1 LRFAYWIAGTMPAFS
16 RRLRSAKVPGVR
28 KAAVSRGFWD
38 FTASLSVVE
47 LLAIGHCGKSPWVAK
62 KTTAQVQSPEK
73 YSCLFAGFTCNLSRA
88 HALHTSNRM
97 KKQHRTAKESY
108 RIRTHLIHGNHESKH
123 WDFDHHLVPPI
134 SASAAYRLG
143 SVHRGAQGFVEFAS
157 DEADVKGHVPI
168 YIYDRLDEPTR
179 GMLEEH
185 LAYAEGGET
194 AVTFATGMAAISA
207 ALGITNKAGT
217 EIVAHHTLYGCTYSL
232 MTNWLPRFGIT
243 TKFADLRDERSFK
256 AAITNRTRVVY
267 FETPVNPTLHLI
279 DISMVR
285 RWMDEARPGKG
296 EKDRL
301 LMIVDNT
308 FATPYCQR
316 PLAFGADFVVH
327 SLTKDIGG
335 FGTDMGGAVIG
346 PLKYHAPLLMYR
358 KDFGGVLSSK
368 SAWSILVY
376 GLPTLATR
384 MVNRQKSATRVA
396 QFLERHPKVGSV
408 CYPGLETFPQ
418 YQLAR
423 RQMTSYD
430 GKSAPGSMVYFV
442 LKGDEK
448 AATEAAD
455 RFMDYIANHAYSV
468 TLAVS
473 LGQIRTLIEEPYSM
487 THSALPAELKHAR
500 GLEPG
505 GIRLSVGLEDW
516 HDIINDLEI
525 ALEQI

>member
-1 LRFAYWIAGTMPAFS
+1 
-16 RRLRSAKVPGVR
+16 
-28 KAAVSRGFWD
+28 
-38 FTASLSVVE
+38 
-47 LLAIGHCGKSPWVAK
+47 
-62 KTTAQVQSPEK
+62 
-73 YSCLFAGFTCNLSRA
+73 
-88 HALHTSNRM
+88 M
-97 KKQHRTAKESY
+97 KKQHRTAKDSY
-108 RIRTHLIHGNHESKH
+108 RIRTHLIHGNHESRH

-168 YIYDRLDEPTR
+168 DIYDRLDEPTR
-179 GMLEEH
+179 GMLEDH

-243 TKFADLRDERSFK
+243 TRFVDLRDERSFK

-267 FETPVNPTLHLI
+267 FETPVNPTLDLI
-279 DISMVR
+279 DIALVR
-285 RWMDEARPGKG
+285 RWMDEARPGEG

-316 PLAFGADFVVH
+316 PLALGADFVVH

-384 MVNRQKSATRVA
+384 MVNQQKSGARVA

-430 GKSAPGSMVYFV
+430 GKFAPGSMVYFV

-487 THSALPAELKHAR
+487 THSSLPAEVKHAR
-500 GLEPG
+500 GLQPG

-516 HDIINDLEI
+516 HDIINDLRI